1 MQHNL
6 NIWLI
11 ALHSPYSE
19 IFLHYFLKYAFAAYS
34 EICQF
39 PIVLTDQYDYGEA
52 MSAKQVN
59 WPRSK
64 HSYIDLSDGRRL
76 HVVEHLPFSG
86 AAATTTAPAA
96 DSATSVE
103 FALAKDADAP
113 QTHAAQVGK
122 ARDQSEAKPPVVFES
137 GLGLSRLLWAN
148 VAHLLAKAGYH
159 TISYDRSGLGRSPA
173 ATQRS
178 LEALVADL
186 EQVVRAYAPQGA
198 IIVGHSYGGIMA
210 RALTARQP
218 QLVKALVLVDPSSEF
233 VGAQIG
239 PLGKRLE
246 ALFDSAIT
254 FSRDLKLLPAFLMA
268 SGYKH
273 LPVRLQQKVRVEDVS
288 DAALK
293 ARRQENEGYYPALAK
308 LREHPL
314 PHPQV
319 PVEILL
325 ASSSPESEWFKAH
338 SEYASK
344 LPDAHLWQAS
354 TSSHMVPLL
363 KPQEVALAVKQADAR
378 RSA

>member
-11 ALHSPYSE
+11 ALHSPHSE
-19 IFLHYFLKYAFAAYS
+19 IFLHYFLKYAFVAYS
-34 EICQF
+34 EISRSG
-39 PIVLTDQYDYGEA
+39 IVLTAQSGYGET

-64 HSYIDLSDGRRL
+64 HSYVDLSDGRRL

-86 AAATTTAPAA
+86 VAATTTAPAA
-96 DSATSVE
+96 ATP
-103 FALAKDADAP
+103 ATTAP
-113 QTHAAQVGK
+113 AA
-122 ARDQSEAKPPVVFES
+122 ATSEAKPPVVFES

-148 VAHLLAKAGYH
+148 VAHLLAKAGYR

-173 ATQRS
+173 ATERN

-210 RALTARQP
+210 RLLTARQP

-254 FSRDLKLLPAFLMA
+254 FSRDLKLLPIFLMA
-268 SGYKH
+268 AGYKH
-273 LPVRLQQKVRVEDVS
+273 LPARLQQKVRVEDVS

-293 ARRQENEGYYPALAK
+293 ARRQENKGYYPALAK
-308 LREHPL
+308 LREQPL

>member
-19 IFLHYFLKYAFAAYS
+19 IFLHYFRKYAFAAYS

-64 HSYIDLSDGRRL
+64 HSYVDLSDGRRL

-96 DSATSVE
+96 AT
-103 FALAKDADAP
+103 
-113 QTHAAQVGK
+113 
-122 ARDQSEAKPPVVFES
+122 SEAKPPVVFES

-148 VAHLLAKAGYH
+148 VTHLLAKAGYR

-173 ATQRS
+173 ATERS

-210 RALTARQP
+210 RLLTARQP

-233 VGAQIG
+233 VGGQIG

-254 FSRDLKLLPAFLMA
+254 FSRDLKLLPIFLMA
-268 SGYKH
+268 AGYKH
-273 LPVRLQQKVRVEDVS
+273 LPARLQQKVRVEDVS

-293 ARRQENEGYYPALAK
+293 ARRQENKGYYPALAK
-308 LREHPL
+308 LREQPL

>member
-39 PIVLTDQYDYGEA
+39 PIVLTDQSDYGEA

-64 HSYIDLSDGRRL
+64 HSYVDLSDGRRL

-96 DSATSVE
+96 AT
-103 FALAKDADAP
+103 
-113 QTHAAQVGK
+113 
-122 ARDQSEAKPPVVFES
+122 SEAKPPVVFES

-148 VAHLLAKAGYH
+148 VTHLLAKAGYR

-173 ATQRS
+173 ATERS

-198 IIVGHSYGGIMA
+198 IIVGHSYGGHH
-210 RALTARQP
+210 
-218 QLVKALVLVDPSSEF
+218 
-233 VGAQIG
+233 G
-239 PLGKRLE
+239 PFTNR
-246 ALFDSAIT
+246 T
-254 FSRDLKLLPAFLMA
+254 PAT
-268 SGYKH
+268 
-273 LPVRLQQKVRVEDVS
+273 VS
-288 DAALK
+288 
-293 ARRQENEGYYPALAK
+293 
-308 LREHPL
+308 
-314 PHPQV
+314 
-319 PVEILL
+319 
-325 ASSSPESEWFKAH
+325 
-338 SEYASK
+338 
-344 LPDAHLWQAS
+344 
-354 TSSHMVPLL
+354 
-363 KPQEVALAVKQADAR
+363 
-378 RSA
+378 

>member
-11 ALHSPYSE
+11 ALHSPHSE
-19 IFLHYFLKYAFAAYS
+19 IFLHYFLKYAFTAYS

-64 HSYIDLSDGRRL
+64 HSYVDLSDGRRL

-96 DSATSVE
+96 ATSEV
-103 FALAKDADAP
+103 
-113 QTHAAQVGK
+113 
-122 ARDQSEAKPPVVFES
+122 KPPVVFES

-148 VAHLLAKAGYH
+148 VTHLLAKAGYR

-173 ATQRS
+173 ATERS

-210 RALTARQP
+210 RLLTARQP

-254 FSRDLKLLPAFLMA
+254 FSRDLKLLPIFLMA
-268 SGYKH
+268 AGYKH

-293 ARRQENEGYYPALAK
+293 ARRQENKGYYPALAK
-308 LREHPL
+308 LREQPL

>member
-11 ALHSPYSE
+11 ALHSPHSE
-19 IFLHYFLKYAFAAYS
+19 IFLHYFRKYAFAAYS

-39 PIVLTDQYDYGEA
+39 LIVLTDQSDYGEA

-64 HSYIDLSDGRRL
+64 HSYVDLSDGRRL

-96 DSATSVE
+96 GAATVPATDNGLSA
-103 FALAKDADAP
+103 
-113 QTHAAQVGK
+113 K
-122 ARDQSEAKPPVVFES
+122 APVVFES

-148 VAHLLAKAGYH
+148 VAHLLAKAGYR

>member
-11 ALHSPYSE
+11 ALHSPHSE

-34 EICQF
+34 EISRF
-39 PIVLTDQYDYGEA
+39 GIVLTAQSGYGET

-86 AAATTTAPAA
+86 VAATTTAPAA
-96 DSATSVE
+96 ATP
-103 FALAKDADAP
+103 ATTAP
-113 QTHAAQVGK
+113 AA
-122 ARDQSEAKPPVVFES
+122 ATSEAKPPVVFES

-148 VAHLLAKAGYH
+148 VAHLLAKAGYR

-173 ATQRS
+173 ATERS

-186 EQVVRAYAPQGA
+186 EQVVQTYAPQGA
-198 IIVGHSYGGIMA
+198 IIVGHSYGGILA
-210 RALTARQP
+210 RTLTARQP

-246 ALFDSAIT
+246 AFFDSAIT
-254 FSRDLKLLPAFLMA
+254 FSRNLKLLPTFLMA
-268 SGYKH
+268 AGYKH

-288 DAALK
+288 DTSLRT
-293 ARRQENEGYYPALAK
+293 RRQENKGYYPALAK
-308 LREHPL
+308 LRENPL
-314 PHPQV
+314 PYPQV

-325 ASSSPESEWFKAH
+325 ASSSPDSQWFKAH

-363 KPQEVALAVKQADAR
+363 RPQEVALAVKQADAR

>member
-11 ALHSPYSE
+11 ALHSPHSE
-19 IFLHYFLKYAFAAYS
+19 IFLHYFRKYAFAAYS

-39 PIVLTDQYDYGEA
+39 LIVLTDQSDYGEA

-64 HSYIDLSDGRRL
+64 HSYVDLSDGRRL

-86 AAATTTAPAA
+86 AAATTTAPVAGAATVPAA
-96 DSATSVE
+96 DDGLSA
-103 FALAKDADAP
+103 
-113 QTHAAQVGK
+113 K
-122 ARDQSEAKPPVVFES
+122 APVVFES

-148 VAHLLAKAGYH
+148 VAHLLAKAGYR

-173 ATQRS
+173 ATERS

-210 RALTARQP
+210 RLLTARQP

-308 LREHPL
+308 LREQPL
-314 PHPQV
+314 PYPQV

>member
-39 PIVLTDQYDYGEA
+39 PIVLTDQSDYGEA

-64 HSYIDLSDGRRL
+64 HSYVDLSDGRRL

-96 DSATSVE
+96 AT
-103 FALAKDADAP
+103 
-113 QTHAAQVGK
+113 
-122 ARDQSEAKPPVVFES
+122 SEAKPPVVFES

-148 VAHLLAKAGYH
+148 VTHLLAKAGYR

-173 ATQRS
+173 ATERS

-210 RALTARQP
+210 RLLTARQP

-254 FSRDLKLLPAFLMA
+254 FSRDLKLLPIFLMA
-268 SGYKH
+268 AGYKH
-273 LPVRLQQKVRVEDVS
+273 LPARLQQKVRVEDVS

-293 ARRQENEGYYPALAK
+293 ARRQENKGYYPALAK
-308 LREHPL
+308 LRESPL
-314 PHPQV
+314 PYPQV

>member
-11 ALHSPYSE
+11 ALHSPHSE

-64 HSYIDLSDGRRL
+64 HSYVDLSDGRRL

-86 AAATTTAPAA
+86 AAATTTAPVAA
-96 DSATSVE
+96 T
-103 FALAKDADAP
+103 
-113 QTHAAQVGK
+113 
-122 ARDQSEAKPPVVFES
+122 SEAKPPVVFES

-148 VAHLLAKAGYH
+148 VAHLLAKAGYR

-173 ATQRS
+173 ATERS

-210 RALTARQP
+210 RLLTARQP

-254 FSRDLKLLPAFLMA
+254 FSRDLKLLPIFLMA
-268 SGYKH
+268 AGYKH
-273 LPVRLQQKVRVEDVS
+273 LPARLQQKVRVEDVS

-293 ARRQENEGYYPALAK
+293 ARRQENKGYYPALAK
-308 LREHPL
+308 LREQPL

>member
-64 HSYIDLSDGRRL
+64 HSYVDLSDGRRL

-86 AAATTTAPAA
+86 VAATTTAPAA
-96 DSATSVE
+96 ATP
-103 FALAKDADAP
+103 ATTAP
-113 QTHAAQVGK
+113 AA
-122 ARDQSEAKPPVVFES
+122 ATSEAKPPVVFES
-137 GLGLSRLLWAN
+137 GLGLSRRLWAN
-148 VAHLLAKAGYH
+148 VAHLLATAGYR

-173 ATQRS
+173 ATERN

-210 RALTARQP
+210 RLLTARQP

-254 FSRDLKLLPAFLMA
+254 FSRDLKLLPIFLMA
-268 SGYKH
+268 AGYKH
-273 LPVRLQQKVRVEDVS
+273 LPARLQQKVRVEDVS

-293 ARRQENEGYYPALAK
+293 ARRQENKGYYPALAK
-308 LREHPL
+308 LREQPL
-314 PHPQV
+314 PYPQV

>member
-39 PIVLTDQYDYGEA
+39 PIVLTDQSDYGEA

-86 AAATTTAPAA
+86 VAATTTAPAA
-96 DSATSVE
+96 ATPAS
-103 FALAKDADAP
+103 LAPPATTAP
-113 QTHAAQVGK
+113 AA
-122 ARDQSEAKPPVVFES
+122 ATSEAKPPVVFES

-148 VAHLLAKAGYH
+148 VAHLLAKAGYR

-173 ATQRS
+173 ATERS

-210 RALTARQP
+210 RLLTARQP

-254 FSRDLKLLPAFLMA
+254 FSRDLKLLPIFLMA
-268 SGYKH
+268 AGYKH
-273 LPVRLQQKVRVEDVS
+273 LPARLQQKVRVEDVS

-293 ARRQENEGYYPALAK
+293 ARRQENKGYYPALAK
-308 LREHPL
+308 LREQPL
-314 PHPQV
+314 PYPQV

>member
-19 IFLHYFLKYAFAAYS
+19 IFLHYFRKYAFAAYS

-39 PIVLTDQYDYGEA
+39 PIVLTDQSDYGEA

-64 HSYIDLSDGRRL
+64 HSYVDLSDGRRL

-96 DSATSVE
+96 AT
-103 FALAKDADAP
+103 
-113 QTHAAQVGK
+113 
-122 ARDQSEAKPPVVFES
+122 SEAKPPVVFES

-148 VAHLLAKAGYH
+148 VAHLLAKAGYR

-173 ATQRS
+173 ATERS

-210 RALTARQP
+210 RLLTARQP

-254 FSRDLKLLPAFLMA
+254 FSRDLKLLPIFLMA
-268 SGYKH
+268 AGYKH

-293 ARRQENEGYYPALAK
+293 ARRQENKGYYPALAK
-308 LREHPL
+308 LREQPL

-363 KPQEVALAVKQADAR
+363 RPQEVALAVKQADAR

>member
-64 HSYIDLSDGRRL
+64 HSYVDLSDGRRL

-86 AAATTTAPAA
+86 VAATTTAPAA
-96 DSATSVE
+96 ATPAS
-103 FALAKDADAP
+103 LAPPATTAP
-113 QTHAAQVGK
+113 AA
-122 ARDQSEAKPPVVFES
+122 ATSEAKPPVVFES

-148 VAHLLAKAGYH
+148 VAHLLAKAGYR

-173 ATQRS
+173 ATERN

-210 RALTARQP
+210 RLLTARQP

-254 FSRDLKLLPAFLMA
+254 FSRDLKLLPIFLMA
-268 SGYKH
+268 AGYKH
-273 LPVRLQQKVRVEDVS
+273 LPARLQQKVRVEDVS

-293 ARRQENEGYYPALAK
+293 ARRQENKGYYPALAK
-308 LREHPL
+308 LREQPL

>member
-39 PIVLTDQYDYGEA
+39 PIDLTDQYDYGEA

-64 HSYIDLSDGRRL
+64 HSYVDLSDGRRL

-86 AAATTTAPAA
+86 VAATTTAPAA
-96 DSATSVE
+96 ATP
-103 FALAKDADAP
+103 ATTAP
-113 QTHAAQVGK
+113 AA
-122 ARDQSEAKPPVVFES
+122 ATSEAKPPVVFES

-148 VAHLLAKAGYH
+148 VAHLLAKAGYR

-173 ATQRS
+173 ATERN

-210 RALTARQP
+210 RLLTARQP

-254 FSRDLKLLPAFLMA
+254 FSRDLKLLPIFLMA
-268 SGYKH
+268 AGYKH
-273 LPVRLQQKVRVEDVS
+273 LPARLQQKVRVEDVS

-293 ARRQENEGYYPALAK
+293 ARRQENKGYYPALAK
-308 LREHPL
+308 LREQPL

>member
-19 IFLHYFLKYAFAAYS
+19 IFLHYFRKYAFAAYS

-39 PIVLTDQYDYGEA
+39 PIVLTDQSDYGEA

-64 HSYIDLSDGRRL
+64 HSYVDLSDGRRL

-86 AAATTTAPAA
+86 PAATTTAPAA
-96 DSATSVE
+96 AT
-103 FALAKDADAP
+103 
-113 QTHAAQVGK
+113 
-122 ARDQSEAKPPVVFES
+122 SEAKPPVVFES

-148 VAHLLAKAGYH
+148 VAHLLAKAGYR

-173 ATQRS
+173 ATERN

-210 RALTARQP
+210 RLLTARQP

-254 FSRDLKLLPAFLMA
+254 FSRDLKLLPIFLMA
-268 SGYKH
+268 AGYKH
-273 LPVRLQQKVRVEDVS
+273 LPARLQQKVRVEDVS

-293 ARRQENEGYYPALAK
+293 ARRQENKGYYPALAK
-308 LREHPL
+308 LREQPL

>member
-64 HSYIDLSDGRRL
+64 HSYVDLSDGRRL

-86 AAATTTAPAA
+86 VAATTTAPAA
-96 DSATSVE
+96 ATPATTAPAAATSE
-103 FALAKDADAP
+103 
-113 QTHAAQVGK
+113 T
-122 ARDQSEAKPPVVFES
+122 KPPVVFES

-148 VAHLLAKAGYH
+148 VAHLLAKAGYR

-173 ATQRS
+173 ATERN

-210 RALTARQP
+210 RLLTARQP

-254 FSRDLKLLPAFLMA
+254 FSRDLKLLPIFLMA
-268 SGYKH
+268 AGYKH
-273 LPVRLQQKVRVEDVS
+273 LPARLQQKVRVEDVS

-293 ARRQENEGYYPALAK
+293 ARRQENKGYYPALAK
-308 LREHPL
+308 LREQPL

>member
-11 ALHSPYSE
+11 ALHSPHSE

-34 EICQF
+34 EISRSG
-39 PIVLTDQYDYGEA
+39 IVLTAQSGYGET

-86 AAATTTAPAA
+86 LATTTAPAA
-96 DSATSVE
+96 AG
-103 FALAKDADAP
+103 AP
-113 QTHAAQVGK
+113 TGPAVDHGTN
-122 ARDQSEAKPPVVFES
+122 AKPPVVFES

-148 VAHLLAKAGYH
+148 VAHLLAKAGYR
-159 TISYDRSGLGRSPA
+159 TISYDRSGLGLSPA
-173 ATQRS
+173 ATERS

-186 EQVVRAYAPQGA
+186 EQVVQTYAPQGA
-198 IIVGHSYGGIMA
+198 IIVGHSYGGILA
-210 RALTARQP
+210 RSLTARRP

-246 ALFDSAIT
+246 AFFDSAIT
-254 FSRDLKLLPAFLMA
+254 FSRDLKLLPTFLMA
-268 SGYKH
+268 AGYKH

-288 DAALK
+288 DTSLRT
-293 ARRQENEGYYPALAK
+293 RRQENEGYYPALAK
-308 LREHPL
+308 LRESPL
-314 PHPQV
+314 PYPQV

-325 ASSSPESEWFKAH
+325 ASSSPDSQWFKAH

>member
-11 ALHSPYSE
+11 ALHSPHSE

-39 PIVLTDQYDYGEA
+39 LIVLTDQSDYGET

-96 DSATSVE
+96 AT
-103 FALAKDADAP
+103 
-113 QTHAAQVGK
+113 
-122 ARDQSEAKPPVVFES
+122 SEAKPPVVFES

-186 EQVVRAYAPQGA
+186 EQVVQAYAPEGA

-210 RALTARQP
+210 RLLTARQP

-239 PLGKRLE
+239 PLGKHLE

-325 ASSSPESEWFKAH
+325 ASSSPESQWFKAH

>member
-19 IFLHYFLKYAFAAYS
+19 IFLHYFRKYAFAAYS

-39 PIVLTDQYDYGEA
+39 PIVLTDQSDYGEA

-86 AAATTTAPAA
+86 VAATTTAPAA
-96 DSATSVE
+96 ATP
-103 FALAKDADAP
+103 ATTAP
-113 QTHAAQVGK
+113 AA
-122 ARDQSEAKPPVVFES
+122 ATSEAKPPVVFES

-148 VAHLLAKAGYH
+148 VAHLLAKAGYR

-173 ATQRS
+173 ATERN

-210 RALTARQP
+210 RLLTARQP

-254 FSRDLKLLPAFLMA
+254 FSRDLKLLPIFLMA
-268 SGYKH
+268 AGYKH
-273 LPVRLQQKVRVEDVS
+273 LPARLQQKVRVEDVS

-293 ARRQENEGYYPALAK
+293 ARRQENKGYYPALAK
-308 LREHPL
+308 LREQPL

>member
-11 ALHSPYSE
+11 ALHSPHSE
-19 IFLHYFLKYAFAAYS
+19 IFLHYFRKYAFAAYS

-39 PIVLTDQYDYGEA
+39 LIVLTDQSDYGET

-64 HSYIDLSDGRRL
+64 HSYVDLSDGRRL

-96 DSATSVE
+96 GATPAS
-103 FALAKDADAP
+103 LAPPATTAP
-113 QTHAAQVGK
+113 AA
-122 ARDQSEAKPPVVFES
+122 ATSEAKPPVVFES

-148 VAHLLAKAGYH
+148 VAHLLAKAGYR

-173 ATQRS
+173 ATERS

-210 RALTARQP
+210 RLLTARQP

-233 VGAQIG
+233 VGAHIG

-254 FSRDLKLLPAFLMA
+254 FSRDLKLLPIFLMA
-268 SGYKH
+268 AGYKH
-273 LPVRLQQKVRVEDVS
+273 LPARLQQKVRVEDVS

-293 ARRQENEGYYPALAK
+293 ARRQENKGYYPALAK
-308 LREHPL
+308 LREQPL

>member
-64 HSYIDLSDGRRL
+64 HSYVDLSDGRRL

-86 AAATTTAPAA
+86 VAATTTAPAA
-96 DSATSVE
+96 ATP
-103 FALAKDADAP
+103 ATTAP
-113 QTHAAQVGK
+113 AA
-122 ARDQSEAKPPVVFES
+122 ATSEAKPPVVFES

-148 VAHLLAKAGYH
+148 VTHLLAKAGYR

-173 ATQRS
+173 ATERS

-210 RALTARQP
+210 RLLTARQP

-254 FSRDLKLLPAFLMA
+254 FSRDLKLLPIFLMA
-268 SGYKH
+268 AGYKH
-273 LPVRLQQKVRVEDVS
+273 LPARLQQKVRVEDVS

-293 ARRQENEGYYPALAK
+293 ARRQENKGYYPALAK
-308 LREHPL
+308 LRESPL
-314 PHPQV
+314 PYPQV

-363 KPQEVALAVKQADAR
+363 RPQEVALAVKQADAR

>member
-11 ALHSPYSE
+11 ALHSPHSE

-39 PIVLTDQYDYGEA
+39 PIVLTDQSDYGEA

-64 HSYIDLSDGRRL
+64 HSYVDLSDGRRL

-86 AAATTTAPAA
+86 VAATTTAPAA
-96 DSATSVE
+96 ATSE
-103 FALAKDADAP
+103 D
-113 QTHAAQVGK
+113 
-122 ARDQSEAKPPVVFES
+122 KPPVVFES

-148 VAHLLAKAGYH
+148 VAHLLAKAGYR

-173 ATQRS
+173 ATERS

-210 RALTARQP
+210 RLLTARQP

-254 FSRDLKLLPAFLMA
+254 FSRDLKLLPIFLMA
-268 SGYKH
+268 AGYKH
-273 LPVRLQQKVRVEDVS
+273 LPARLQQKVRVEDVS

-293 ARRQENEGYYPALAK
+293 ARRQENKGYYPALAK
-308 LREHPL
+308 LREQPL

>member
-11 ALHSPYSE
+11 ALHSPHSE
-19 IFLHYFLKYAFAAYS
+19 ILLHYFLKYAFAAYS

-64 HSYIDLSDGRRL
+64 HSYVDLSDGRRL

-96 DSATSVE
+96 AGAPTGPAVDHGTS
-103 FALAKDADAP
+103 
-113 QTHAAQVGK
+113 T
-122 ARDQSEAKPPVVFES
+122 KPPVVFES

-148 VAHLLAKAGYH
+148 VAHLLAKAGYR
-159 TISYDRSGLGRSPA
+159 TISYDRSGLGLSPA
-173 ATQRS
+173 ATERN

-186 EQVVRAYAPQGA
+186 EQVVQTYAPQGA
-198 IIVGHSYGGIMA
+198 IIVGHSYGGILA
-210 RALTARQP
+210 RSLTARRP

-254 FSRDLKLLPAFLMA
+254 FSRDLKLLPIFLMA
-268 SGYKH
+268 AGYKH

-293 ARRQENEGYYPALAK
+293 ARRQENKGYYPALAK
-308 LREHPL
+308 LREQPL

-363 KPQEVALAVKQADAR
+363 RPQEVALAVKQADAR

>member
-11 ALHSPYSE
+11 ALHSPHSE
-19 IFLHYFLKYAFAAYS
+19 IFLHYFRKYAFAAYS

-39 PIVLTDQYDYGEA
+39 LIVLTDQSDYGEA

-64 HSYIDLSDGRRL
+64 HSYVDLSDGRRL

-96 DSATSVE
+96 AT
-103 FALAKDADAP
+103 
-113 QTHAAQVGK
+113 
-122 ARDQSEAKPPVVFES
+122 SEAKPPVVFES

-148 VAHLLAKAGYH
+148 VAHLLAKAGYR

-233 VGAQIG
+233 VGGQIG

>member
-11 ALHSPYSE
+11 ALHSPHSE

-39 PIVLTDQYDYGEA
+39 PIVLTDQSDYGEA

-64 HSYIDLSDGRRL
+64 HSYVDLSDGRRL

-96 DSATSVE
+96 AGALTEPAVDHGTS
-103 FALAKDADAP
+103 
-113 QTHAAQVGK
+113 
-122 ARDQSEAKPPVVFES
+122 AKPPVVFES

-148 VAHLLAKAGYH
+148 VAHLLAKAGYR
-159 TISYDRSGLGRSPA
+159 TISYDRSGLGLSPA
-173 ATQRS
+173 ATERN

-186 EQVVRAYAPQGA
+186 EQVVQTYAPQGA
-198 IIVGHSYGGIMA
+198 IIVGHSYGGILA
-210 RALTARQP
+210 RTLTARRP

-246 ALFDSAIT
+246 AFFDSAIT
-254 FSRDLKLLPAFLMA
+254 FSRDLKLLPTFLMA
-268 SGYKH
+268 AGYKH

-288 DAALK
+288 DTSLRT
-293 ARRQENEGYYPALAK
+293 RRQENEGYYPALAK
-308 LREHPL
+308 LRESPL

-325 ASSSPESEWFKAH
+325 ASSSPDSQWFKAH

-363 KPQEVALAVKQADAR
+363 RPQEVALAVKQADAR

>member
-39 PIVLTDQYDYGEA
+39 PIVLTDQSDYGEA

-64 HSYIDLSDGRRL
+64 HSYVDLSDGRRL

-86 AAATTTAPAA
+86 VAATTTAPAA
-96 DSATSVE
+96 ATPAS
-103 FALAKDADAP
+103 LAPPATTAP
-113 QTHAAQVGK
+113 AA
-122 ARDQSEAKPPVVFES
+122 ATSEAKPPVVFES

-148 VAHLLAKAGYH
+148 VAHLLAKAGYR

-173 ATQRS
+173 ATERN

-210 RALTARQP
+210 RLLTARQP

-254 FSRDLKLLPAFLMA
+254 FSRDLKLLPIFLMA
-268 SGYKH
+268 AGYKH
-273 LPVRLQQKVRVEDVS
+273 LPARLQQKVRVEDVS

-293 ARRQENEGYYPALAK
+293 ARRQENKGYYPALAK
-308 LREHPL
+308 LREQPL

>member
-64 HSYIDLSDGRRL
+64 HSYVDLSDGRRL

-96 DSATSVE
+96 RPGPAAPGAPTEPAADHETS
-103 FALAKDADAP
+103 
-113 QTHAAQVGK
+113 
-122 ARDQSEAKPPVVFES
+122 AKPPVVFES

-148 VAHLLAKAGYH
+148 VAHLLAKAGYR

-173 ATQRS
+173 ATERS

-210 RALTARQP
+210 RLLTARQP

-254 FSRDLKLLPAFLMA
+254 FSRDLKLLPTFLMA
-268 SGYKH
+268 AGYKH

-288 DAALK
+288 DASLRT
-293 ARRQENEGYYPALAK
+293 RRQENEGYYPALAK
-308 LREHPL
+308 LRESPL
-314 PHPQV
+314 PYPQV

-325 ASSSPESEWFKAH
+325 ASSSPDSQWFKAH

-378 RSA
+378 RRA

>member
-39 PIVLTDQYDYGEA
+39 PIVLTDQSDYGEA

-64 HSYIDLSDGRRL
+64 HSYVDLSDGRRL

-96 DSATSVE
+96 AT
-103 FALAKDADAP
+103 
-113 QTHAAQVGK
+113 
-122 ARDQSEAKPPVVFES
+122 SEAKPPVVFES

-148 VAHLLAKAGYH
+148 VAHLLAKAGYR

-173 ATQRS
+173 ATERS

-210 RALTARQP
+210 RLLTARQP

-254 FSRDLKLLPAFLMA
+254 FSRDLKLLPIFLMA
-268 SGYKH
+268 AGYKH

-293 ARRQENEGYYPALAK
+293 ARRQENKGYYPALAK
-308 LREHPL
+308 LREQPL

>member
-11 ALHSPYSE
+11 ALHSPHSE

-39 PIVLTDQYDYGEA
+39 PIVLTDQSDYGEA

-64 HSYIDLSDGRRL
+64 HSYVDLSDGRRL

-86 AAATTTAPAA
+86 VAATTTAPAA
-96 DSATSVE
+96 ATPAS
-103 FALAKDADAP
+103 LAPHATTAP
-113 QTHAAQVGK
+113 AA
-122 ARDQSEAKPPVVFES
+122 ATSEAKPPVVFES

-148 VAHLLAKAGYH
+148 VTHLLAKAGYR

-173 ATQRS
+173 ATERS

-210 RALTARQP
+210 RLLTARQP

-254 FSRDLKLLPAFLMA
+254 FSRDLKLLPIFLMA
-268 SGYKH
+268 AGYKH
-273 LPVRLQQKVRVEDVS
+273 LPARLQQKVRVEDVS

-293 ARRQENEGYYPALAK
+293 ARRQENKGYYPALAK
-308 LREHPL
+308 LREQPL
-314 PHPQV
+314 PYPQV

>member
-64 HSYIDLSDGRRL
+64 HSYVDLSDGRRL

-86 AAATTTAPAA
+86 VAATTTAPAA
-96 DSATSVE
+96 ATP
-103 FALAKDADAP
+103 ATTAP
-113 QTHAAQVGK
+113 AA
-122 ARDQSEAKPPVVFES
+122 ATSEAKPPVVFES

-148 VAHLLAKAGYH
+148 VAHLLAKAGYR

-173 ATQRS
+173 ATERN

-210 RALTARQP
+210 RLLTARQP

-254 FSRDLKLLPAFLMA
+254 FSRDLKLLPIFLMA
-268 SGYKH
+268 AGYKH
-273 LPVRLQQKVRVEDVS
+273 LPARLQQKVRVEDVS

-293 ARRQENEGYYPALAK
+293 ARRQENKGYYPALAK
-308 LREHPL
+308 LRKQPL

>member
-11 ALHSPYSE
+11 ALHSPHSE

-39 PIVLTDQYDYGEA
+39 PIVLTDQSDYGEA

-64 HSYIDLSDGRRL
+64 HSYVDLSDGRRL

-86 AAATTTAPAA
+86 VAATTTAPAA
-96 DSATSVE
+96 ATPAS
-103 FALAKDADAP
+103 LAPPATTAP
-113 QTHAAQVGK
+113 AA
-122 ARDQSEAKPPVVFES
+122 ATSEAKPPVVFES

-148 VAHLLAKAGYH
+148 MAHLLAKAGYR

-173 ATQRS
+173 ATERN

-210 RALTARQP
+210 RLLTARQP

-254 FSRDLKLLPAFLMA
+254 FSRDLKLLPIFLMA
-268 SGYKH
+268 AGYKH
-273 LPVRLQQKVRVEDVS
+273 LPARLQQKVRVEDVS

-293 ARRQENEGYYPALAK
+293 ARRQENKGYYPALAK
-308 LREHPL
+308 LREQPL

>member
-64 HSYIDLSDGRRL
+64 HSYVDLSDGRRL

-86 AAATTTAPAA
+86 VAATTTAPAA
-96 DSATSVE
+96 ATP
-103 FALAKDADAP
+103 ATTAP
-113 QTHAAQVGK
+113 AA
-122 ARDQSEAKPPVVFES
+122 ATSEAKPPVVFES

-148 VAHLLAKAGYH
+148 VAHLLAKAGYR

-173 ATQRS
+173 ATERS

-210 RALTARQP
+210 RLLTARQP

-254 FSRDLKLLPAFLMA
+254 FSRDLKLLPIFLMA
-268 SGYKH
+268 AGYKH
-273 LPVRLQQKVRVEDVS
+273 LPARLQQKVRVEDVS

-293 ARRQENEGYYPALAK
+293 ARRQENKGYYPALAK
-308 LREHPL
+308 LRESPL
-314 PHPQV
+314 PYPQV

>member
-11 ALHSPYSE
+11 ALHSPHSE

-34 EICQF
+34 EISRSG
-39 PIVLTDQYDYGEA
+39 IVLTAQSGYGET

-86 AAATTTAPAA
+86 LATTTASAAAGAPTGPAA
-96 DSATSVE
+96 DHGTS
-103 FALAKDADAP
+103 
-113 QTHAAQVGK
+113 
-122 ARDQSEAKPPVVFES
+122 AKPPVVFES

-148 VAHLLAKAGYH
+148 VAHLLAKAGYR

-173 ATQRS
+173 ATERS

-186 EQVVRAYAPQGA
+186 EQVVQTYAPQGA
-198 IIVGHSYGGIMA
+198 IIVGHSYGGILA
-210 RALTARQP
+210 RTLTARRP

-254 FSRDLKLLPAFLMA
+254 FSRDLKLLPTFLMA
-268 SGYKH
+268 AGYKH

-288 DAALK
+288 DTSLRT
-293 ARRQENEGYYPALAK
+293 RRQENEGYYPALAK
-308 LREHPL
+308 LRESPL

-325 ASSSPESEWFKAH
+325 ASSSPDSQWFKAH

>member
-34 EICQF
+34 EIYQF
-39 PIVLTDQYDYGEA
+39 PIVLTDQSDYGEA

-64 HSYIDLSDGRRL
+64 HSYVDLSDGRRL

-86 AAATTTAPAA
+86 VAATTTAPAA
-96 DSATSVE
+96 ATPASL
-103 FALAKDADAP
+103 ALPATTAP
-113 QTHAAQVGK
+113 AA
-122 ARDQSEAKPPVVFES
+122 ATSEAKPPVVFES

-148 VAHLLAKAGYH
+148 VTHLLAKAGYH

-173 ATQRS
+173 ATERS

-210 RALTARQP
+210 RLLTARQP

-254 FSRDLKLLPAFLMA
+254 FSRDLKLLPIFLMA
-268 SGYKH
+268 AGYKH
-273 LPVRLQQKVRVEDVS
+273 LPPRLQQKVRVEDVS

-293 ARRQENEGYYPALAK
+293 ARRQENKGYYPALAK
-308 LREHPL
+308 LREQPL

-363 KPQEVALAVKQADAR
+363 RPQEVALAVKQADAR

>member
-11 ALHSPYSE
+11 ALHSPHSE
-19 IFLHYFLKYAFAAYS
+19 IFLHYFRKYAFAAYS

-39 PIVLTDQYDYGEA
+39 PIVLTDQSDYGEA

-64 HSYIDLSDGRRL
+64 HSYVDLSDGRRL

-86 AAATTTAPAA
+86 VAATTTAPAA
-96 DSATSVE
+96 ATPAS
-103 FALAKDADAP
+103 LAPPAMTAP
-113 QTHAAQVGK
+113 AA
-122 ARDQSEAKPPVVFES
+122 ATSEAKPPVVFES

-148 VAHLLAKAGYH
+148 VTHLLAKTGYR

-173 ATQRS
+173 ATERS

-210 RALTARQP
+210 RLLTARQP

-233 VGAQIG
+233 VGSQIG

-254 FSRDLKLLPAFLMA
+254 FSRDLKLLPIFLMA
-268 SGYKH
+268 AGYKH
-273 LPVRLQQKVRVEDVS
+273 LPARLQQKVRVEDVS

-293 ARRQENEGYYPALAK
+293 ARRQENKGYYPALAK
-308 LREHPL
+308 LREQPL
-314 PHPQV
+314 PYPQV

>member
-19 IFLHYFLKYAFAAYS
+19 IFLHYFRKYAFAAYS

-39 PIVLTDQYDYGEA
+39 PIVLTDQSDYGEA

-64 HSYIDLSDGRRL
+64 HSYVDLSDGRRL

-96 DSATSVE
+96 ATSEV
-103 FALAKDADAP
+103 
-113 QTHAAQVGK
+113 
-122 ARDQSEAKPPVVFES
+122 KPPVVFES

-148 VAHLLAKAGYH
+148 VTHLLAKAGYR

-173 ATQRS
+173 ATERS

-210 RALTARQP
+210 RLLTARQP

-254 FSRDLKLLPAFLMA
+254 FSRDLKLLPIFLMA
-268 SGYKH
+268 AGYKH
-273 LPVRLQQKVRVEDVS
+273 LPARLQQKVRVEDVS

-293 ARRQENEGYYPALAK
+293 ARRQENKGYYPALAK
-308 LREHPL
+308 LRKQPL

>member
-64 HSYIDLSDGRRL
+64 HSYVDLSDGRRL

-86 AAATTTAPAA
+86 VAATTTAPAA
-96 DSATSVE
+96 ATPAS
-103 FALAKDADAP
+103 LAPPATTAP
-113 QTHAAQVGK
+113 AA
-122 ARDQSEAKPPVVFES
+122 ATSEAKPPVVFES

-148 VAHLLAKAGYH
+148 VTHLLAKAGYR

-173 ATQRS
+173 ATERS

-210 RALTARQP
+210 RLLTARQP

-254 FSRDLKLLPAFLMA
+254 FSRDLKLLPIFLMA
-268 SGYKH
+268 AGYKH
-273 LPVRLQQKVRVEDVS
+273 LPARLQQKVRVEDVS

-293 ARRQENEGYYPALAK
+293 ARRQENKGYYPALAK
-308 LREHPL
+308 LREQPL
-314 PHPQV
+314 PYPQV

>member
-39 PIVLTDQYDYGEA
+39 PIVLTDQSDYGEA

-64 HSYIDLSDGRRL
+64 HSYVDLSDGRRL

-96 DSATSVE
+96 AT
-103 FALAKDADAP
+103 
-113 QTHAAQVGK
+113 
-122 ARDQSEAKPPVVFES
+122 SEAKPPVVFES

-148 VAHLLAKAGYH
+148 VTHLLAKAGYR

-173 ATQRS
+173 ATERS

-210 RALTARQP
+210 RLLTARQP

-254 FSRDLKLLPAFLMA
+254 FSRDLKLLPIFLMA
-268 SGYKH
+268 AGYKH
-273 LPVRLQQKVRVEDVS
+273 LPARLQQKVRVEDVS

-293 ARRQENEGYYPALAK
+293 ARRQENKGYYPALAK
-308 LREHPL
+308 LREQPL

-363 KPQEVALAVKQADAR
+363 RPQEVALAVKQADAR

>member
-64 HSYIDLSDGRRL
+64 HSYVDLSDGRRL

-86 AAATTTAPAA
+86 VAATTTAPAA
-96 DSATSVE
+96 ATP
-103 FALAKDADAP
+103 ATTAP
-113 QTHAAQVGK
+113 AA
-122 ARDQSEAKPPVVFES
+122 ATSEAKPPVVFES

-148 VAHLLAKAGYH
+148 LAHLLAKAGYR

-173 ATQRS
+173 ATERN

-210 RALTARQP
+210 RLLTARQP

-254 FSRDLKLLPAFLMA
+254 FSRDLKLLPIFLMA
-268 SGYKH
+268 AGYKH
-273 LPVRLQQKVRVEDVS
+273 LPARLQQKVRVEDVS

-293 ARRQENEGYYPALAK
+293 ARRQENKGYYPALAK
-308 LREHPL
+308 LREQPL

>member
-11 ALHSPYSE
+11 ALHSPHSE
-19 IFLHYFLKYAFAAYS
+19 ILLHYFLKYAFAAYS

-39 PIVLTDQYDYGEA
+39 PIVLTDQSDYGEA

-64 HSYIDLSDGRRL
+64 HSYVDLSDGRRL

-96 DSATSVE
+96 RPATKPGPAAPGAPTE
-103 FALAKDADAP
+103 PAADHE
-113 QTHAAQVGK
+113 T
-122 ARDQSEAKPPVVFES
+122 SAKPPVVFES

-148 VAHLLAKAGYH
+148 VAYLLAKAGYR

-173 ATQRS
+173 ATERN

-210 RALTARQP
+210 RLLTARQP

-254 FSRDLKLLPAFLMA
+254 FSRDLKLLPIFLMA
-268 SGYKH
+268 AGYKH

-293 ARRQENEGYYPALAK
+293 ARRQENKGYYPALAK
-308 LREHPL
+308 LREQPL